1 MSFGQ
6 IYTVSWWGDTNAPSG
21 WGAIYP
27 FNADGGILSV
37 DTTVIKADSTV
48 VTADQTTF

>member
-1 MSFGQ
+1 MGFGQ

-37 DTTVIKADSTV
+37 DTTLITADATNF
-48 VTADQTTF
+48 TADQTTF